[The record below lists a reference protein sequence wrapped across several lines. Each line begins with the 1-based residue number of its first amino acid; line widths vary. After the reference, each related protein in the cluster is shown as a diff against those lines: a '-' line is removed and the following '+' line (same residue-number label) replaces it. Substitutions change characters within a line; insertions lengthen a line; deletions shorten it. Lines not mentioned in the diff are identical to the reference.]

1 MKKVLITG
9 ANSYIGCHV
18 ENWLKS
24 RDGEYEVHTADLKNK
39 DWQKQSFAGYDT
51 VFHVAGIAHVSADPR
66 LKDMYFAVNRDLTI
80 AAAKKAKEDGAK
92 QFIFMSSIIVYGN
105 SARVGKER
113 WITASTRETPAD
125 FYGQSKLEAEQGICP
140 LADENFKVAVL
151 RPPMI
156 YGRDSKGNYR
166 KLSALA
172 KKCPIFPNIPNTRS
186 MLFVDNLCEFVRLLV
201 DSGEGGTFYPQN
213 KEYVTTT
220 EMVKEIAACHNKKMH
235 VTKAFNFLIYPAG
248 RFLGIINK
256 VFGSLA
262 YEKGM
267 SDYQNYAYCV
277 VDFKESI
284 RRTEE

>member
-51 VFHVAGIAHVSADPR
+51 VFHVAGIAHVSADPK

-140 LADENFKVAVL
+140 LADENFQVAVL

-156 YGRDSKGNYR
+156 SGH
-166 KLSALA
+166 LA
-172 KKCPIFPNIPNTRS
+172 IMMTVLL
-186 MLFVDNLCEFVRLLV
+186 LFFMRE
-201 DSGEGGTFYPQN
+201 
-213 KEYVTTT
+213 
-220 EMVKEIAACHNKKMH
+220 KMMI
-235 VTKAFNFLIYPAG
+235 LP
-248 RFLGIINK
+248 
-256 VFGSLA
+256 
-262 YEKGM
+262 
-267 SDYQNYAYCV
+267 
-277 VDFKESI
+277 
-284 RRTEE
+284 RRTQQKIKLRNKNLRNNS

>member
-51 VFHVAGIAHVSADPR
+51 VFHVAGIAHVSADPK
-66 LKDMYFAVNRDLTI
+66 LKDVYFAVNRDLTI

-140 LADENFKVAVL
+140 LADEYEPGEPECGFLFPAYTDGGADLNHVAVFQKDADRPHLELVRSIL
-151 RPPMI
+151 R
-156 YGRDSKGNYR
+156 
-166 KLSALA
+166 
-172 KKCPIFPNIPNTRS
+172 
-186 MLFVDNLCEFVRLLV
+186 
-201 DSGEGGTFYPQN
+201 
-213 KEYVTTT
+213 
-220 EMVKEIAACHNKKMH
+220 VK
-235 VTKAFNFLIYPAG
+235 
-248 RFLGIINK
+248 
-256 VFGSLA
+256 
-262 YEKGM
+262 
-267 SDYQNYAYCV
+267 
-277 VDFKESI
+277 
-284 RRTEE
+284 

>member
-1 MKKVLITG
+1 M
-9 ANSYIGCHV
+9 
-18 ENWLKS
+18 
-24 RDGEYEVHTADLKNK
+24 
-39 DWQKQSFAGYDT
+39 
-51 VFHVAGIAHVSADPR
+51 AGIAHVSADPK

-113 WITASTRETPAD
+113 WITASTKETPAD

-172 KKCPIFPNIPNTRS
+172 KSVRFSPISQIPGACCLWIICANLSDCLWTAERAE
-186 MLFVDNLCEFVRLLV
+186 LF
-201 DSGEGGTFYPQN
+201 
-213 KEYVTTT
+213 
-220 EMVKEIAACHNKKMH
+220 
-235 VTKAFNFLIYPAG
+235 
-248 RFLGIINK
+248 
-256 VFGSLA
+256 
-262 YEKGM
+262 
-267 SDYQNYAYCV
+267 
-277 VDFKESI
+277 I
-284 RRTEE
+284 RRTKNM